1 MFNFRIKLEENF
13 TSFWV
18 NGSKHIDL
26 QLPEKFF
33 VCRSQTVSQTIV
45 LASHIIW
52 WGKLSGGRHE
62 KNISLFRSA
71 MWKLHITKLLAVYFS
86 LEFRHSIE
94 TEMKLS
100 GEYLPVFI
108 QYKNRSSYFNR
119 STDTKLLYLSLE
131 WSYTPSNWF
140 NETFLCT
147 QKSFGSGTFSGWLNC

>member
-1 MFNFRIKLEENF
+1 MDRNISICNCLKSFSFVGHKLF
-13 TSFWV
+13 PKQSCW
-18 NGSKHIDL
+18 H
-26 QLPEKFF
+26 
-33 VCRSQTVSQTIV
+33 
-45 LASHIIW
+45 HIIW

-71 MWKLHITKLLAVYFS
+71 MWKLHITKLLAAYFS
-86 LEFRHSIE
+86 EFRLSIE

-100 GEYLPVFI
+100 GENLPVFM
-108 QYKNRSSYFNR
+108 QYKNHSFYFNR